1 MTYSTYLQPVLDPVR
16 GLMLSV
22 QITEHCGYHSGKGY
36 CAVFRSVV
44 LHVFLRIGVLVLMG
58 PFCTLN
64 KLPYL
69 TLPYLVLSRS
79 VLQWKQKSK
88 RSKLLGRI
96 VIYISHLLRT

>member
-1 MTYSTYLQPVLDPVR
+1 
-16 GLMLSV
+16 MLSV

-69 TLPYLVLSRS
+69 TLPTFKFTLIWHRLAEV
-79 VLQWKQKSK
+79 QF
-88 RSKLLGRI
+88 LLLPSSI
-96 VIYISHLLRT
+96 F